1 MEEKVRIPWEEWR
14 LVKSLGK
21 GGFGEVWEIE
31 RVKHG
36 ITERAAMKVIS
47 IPQGDDEIE
56 CLQIEG
62 YSDESI
68 TQRFSGFVD
77 DVVREYG
84 MMVQMKGNANI
95 VYCDDYKSIRL
106 NDGFGWDIYI
116 KMELLTPM
124 MKALKLV
131 STEQQIIRFA
141 KDICGALVVCQKRK
155 VIHRDI
161 KPQNIFV
168 SEDGV
173 FKLGDF
179 GIARTAERTTRATV
193 GKGTYQFMAPEVKN
207 DQPYGATADIYS
219 LGLVLHWLLNERRSP
234 FLPLPPAAPK
244 HGDEERAKQRRFAG
258 EQIPAPK
265 NGSKE
270 LQKIVLKACAFDPKQ
285 RYQGA
290 AEMLADLQA
299 LQGGF
304 VPVFVPETNEVETVS
319 NTDDEKTV
327 GPDFGK
333 QKPETELDAE
343 KTVGPQFDKEE
354 QADKL
359 DNEETV
365 GPVFETEDKPKQPE
379 KKKRIWP
386 IIAVLLLVAAVGCVL
401 AFSRAVVVS
410 VALNQSVLENH
421 LVDGYSAIGYYDVNT
436 KLPIGSTSKVEI
448 EVGGIYDNHTV
459 LITGDAVEQPI
470 VATVIGGKVSAE
482 LNPNGTYL
490 LQVESNT
497 TSDSNWSGW
506 EAKLPDGV
514 SVNSNTV
521 QADIMYRTRRK
532 EYTTSG
538 TDTLEGWVLYKSFTP
553 DQPYGEW
560 SEWTETK
567 LTGDEYLEV
576 EEQHLYRYRE
586 QEFKTSE
593 SSTMAG
599 WTLYDSR
606 ENYSYSEW
614 SYWDTTPVSANATT
628 EVATGMMYDY
638 SIDVYHDGVFLYV
651 DSVRHVIDDSDGG
664 YSPVPVGGSFGEIY
678 NFDTGYVYTTVVTKV
693 RSAKVYSYRTKTLS
707 STTYYYSRWTDWS
720 AWGTNA
726 VSATETVEVEEKT
739 IYRSRDIYGEV
750 GYRFWK
756 WSDWSDWILKK
767 PEETDEV
774 DVESRMV
781 YRYIQ

>member
-1 MEEKVRIPWEEWR
+1 MEERVRVPWEEWR

-36 ITERAAMKVIS
+36 ITEKAAMKVIS

-95 VYCDDYKSIRL
+95 VYCDDYKSIQHD
-106 NDGFGWDIYI
+106 DGFGWDIYI

-131 STEQQIIRFA
+131 STEQQIIQFA
-141 KDICGALVVCQKRK
+141 KDICSALVVCQKRK

-234 FLPLPPAAPK
+234 FLPLPPEAPK
-244 HGDEERAKQRRFAG
+244 HGDEERAKQRRFSG

-285 RYQGA
+285 RYQSA

-299 LQGGF
+299 LESGF
-304 VPVFVPETNEVETVS
+304 VPVFVPKTNEVEIVS

-333 QKPETELDAE
+333 QDSETELDAE
-343 KTVGPQFDKEE
+343 KTVGPQLDKGE
-354 QADKL
+354 QADEL
-359 DNEETV
+359 DNEKTV
-365 GPVFETEDKPKQPE
+365 GPIFEAEDKPKQPE
-379 KKKRIWP
+379 KKKNFWP
-386 IIAVLLLVAAVGCVL
+386 IIAVLLMITALGSVF

-410 VALNQSVLENH
+410 VALDQKVLENH
-421 LVDGYSAIGYYDVNT
+421 LLDGYSAIGYYDVNT
-436 KLPIGSTSKVEI
+436 KLPIGSTSKVAI
-448 EVGGIYDNHTV
+448 EVGEIYNNHTV
-459 LITGDAVEQPI
+459 LITGDTVEQPI
-470 VATVIGGKVSAE
+470 VATVIGGKVSVE
-482 LNPNGTYL
+482 LNPKGSYL
-490 LQVESNT
+490 LQVENDT
-497 TSDSNWSGW
+497 TNDANWSGW
-506 EAKLPDGV
+506 ETKLPDDI

-521 QADIMYRTRRK
+521 EADIMYRTRQK

-538 TDTLEGWVLYKSFTP
+538 TDTLDGWVFYESFTP
-553 DQPYGEW
+553 EQPYGEW

-576 EEQHLYRYRE
+576 EKKHLYRYRE

-599 WTLYDSR
+599 WTLYDSQ
-606 ENYSYSEW
+606 ENYSYGEW
-614 SYWDTTPVSANATT
+614 ESSYTPVSPGDSM
-628 EVATGMMYDY
+628 EVFTAMEYGYLY
-638 SIDVYHDGVFLYV
+638 DVYHDGTFLYTDWV
-651 DSVRHVIDDSDGG
+651 GHLVNDGDDYTPVQIGGTVGTIYDS
-664 YSPVPVGGSFGEIY
+664 E
-678 NFDTGYVYTTVVTKV
+678 TGYTYTTVVTRVDTPRK
-693 RSAKVYSYRTKTLS
+693 YYWYRTKTLS

-720 AWGTNA
+720 DWGTKA
-726 VSATETVEVEEKT
+726 VSETDTVKVETKT
-739 IYRSRDIYGEV
+739 LYRSREIYGDV
-750 GYRFWK
+750 IYRFWR
-756 WSDWSDWILKK
+756 WSDWIDWTLQK

-781 YRYIQ
+781 YRYKQ